1 MVGFRSRPSYPIPAD
16 TARRSRMA
24 YTAVDVVEVLAW
36 GRRVGAVAHDPTA
49 RAHRFQFDEDWR
61 ATGVELAPLG
71 MRADQQ
77 PSWVFPNLNEDT
89 YYRLPPM
96 LADSLPDRFGN
107 AIVTAG
113 LARQGV
119 PAREITALDR
129 LAYLGS
135 RGMGALEFRPPRGPA
150 AQKPTAIALSEL
162 VVAARRAL
170 SGSFAGDDETNAA
183 LKQLIAVGTSAGGAR
198 AKAIVA
204 WSPATGDI
212 RSGQVP
218 VDEGYEHWLIKL
230 DGVGEDTD
238 LGTSKDY
245 GRIELAYQRMA
256 VDAGLHM
263 MPSRLLEEGGRAHFM
278 TKRFDRIGNEP
289 VHVQSLCAMA
299 HLDFNQRAT
308 HDYAQLFDAVHQ
320 LGLGPDVRTEVFR
333 RMAFNVAAANCD
345 DHTKNFAFMLAPG
358 RGWELAPAFDVTHAY
373 NPRSEWVSQ
382 HLMSVNGAF
391 DGVARADL
399 LSVADRFVVPGAAAA
414 LDRVLAVVEDW
425 RSYAASAGVGGEDSA
440 HVAADITSMTAPL
453 HD

>member
-1 MVGFRSRPSYPIPAD
+1 
-16 TARRSRMA
+16 MA
-24 YTAVDVVEVLAW
+24 YTPVRVVEVLAW
-36 GRRVGAVAHDPTA
+36 GRRVGAVALDPVA
-49 RAHRFQFDEDWR
+49 GAYRFRYDEDWR
-61 ATGVELAPLG
+61 ETGVELSPLG
-71 MRADQQ
+71 MRAEQQ
-77 PSWVFPNLNEDT
+77 SSWVFPNLNQDT
-89 YYRLPPM
+89 YYRLPPL

-107 AIVTAG
+107 ALVTAG

-119 PAREITALDR
+119 AADGITALDR

-150 AQKPTAIALSEL
+150 AQKPTAIELSEL

-204 WSPATGDI
+204 WNPETGDI

-218 VDEGYEHWLIKL
+218 VEDGYEHWLVKL

-245 GRIELAYQRMA
+245 GRIEYAYHRMA
-256 VDAGLHM
+256 LDAGLEMTPCH
-263 MPSRLLEEGGRAHFM
+263 LLEEGGRAHFM
-278 TKRFDRIGNEP
+278 TRRFDRIGNER

-308 HDYAQLFDAVHQ
+308 HDYAQLFDAADR
-320 LGLGPDVRTEVFR
+320 LGLSPEARTEVFR

-345 DHTKNFAFMLAPG
+345 DHTKNFAFVLAPG
-358 RGWELAPAFDVTHAY
+358 ATWELAPAFDVTHAF
-373 NPRSEWVSQ
+373 NPTSEWVSQ

-391 DGVARADL
+391 AGITRTDL
-399 LSVADRFVVPGAAAA
+399 LAVADRFIVPGAVAA
-414 LDRVLAVVEDW
+414 LEQVLAVVADW
-425 RSYAASAGVGGEDSA
+425 QTYAASAGVGIEDSA
-440 HVAADITSMTAPL
+440 HVAADIASMAAPL
-453 HD
+453 HN

>member
-1 MVGFRSRPSYPIPAD
+1 MVRFRSRPEHPTPTD
-16 TARRSRMA
+16 TPRRSRVA
-24 YTAVDVVEVLAW
+24 YTPVDVIEVLAW
-36 GRRVGAVAHDPTA
+36 GRRVGAVAHDPA
-49 RAHRFQFDEDWR
+49 AAAYRFQFDEGWR

-77 PSWVFPNLNEDT
+77 SSWVFPNLNEDT

-107 AIVTAG
+107 AIVTAE

-162 VVAARRAL
+162 VVAARQAL
-170 SGSFAGDDETNAA
+170 SGSFAGDDETSAA

-204 WSPATGDI
+204 WNPATGDI

-218 VDEGYEHWLIKL
+218 VADGYEHWLIKL
-230 DGVGEDTD
+230 DGVGEDTE

-245 GRIELAYQRMA
+245 GRIELAYHQMA
-256 VDAGLHM
+256 LDAGLHM

-278 TKRFDRIGNEP
+278 TKRFERVGNER
-289 VHVQSLCAMA
+289 VHVQSLCAMG

-308 HDYAQLFDAVHQ
+308 HDYAQLFDAVDQ
-320 LGLGPDVRTEVFR
+320 LGLGPEVRTEVFR

-358 RGWELAPAFDVTHAY
+358 RAWELAPAFDVTHAY

-391 DGVARADL
+391 DRVTRADL
-399 LSVADRFVVPGAAAA
+399 LAVADRFVVPGAAPA
-414 LDRVLAVVEDW
+414 LDQVLTVVADWERYATAAGIETED
-425 RSYAASAGVGGEDSA
+425 AA
-440 HVAADITSMTAPL
+440 HVAADIALMTGPL
-453 HD
+453 RG

>member
-1 MVGFRSRPSYPIPAD
+1 
-16 TARRSRMA
+16 MA
-24 YTAVDVVEVLAW
+24 YTPVDVVEVLAW

-49 RAHRFQFDEDWR
+49 RVYRFQYDEDWR

-71 MRADQQ
+71 MPAHQQ
-77 PSWVFPNLNEDT
+77 ASWVFPNLNEDT

-107 AIVTAG
+107 AIVTAE

-150 AQKPTAIALSEL
+150 AQKPTAIVLSEL
-162 VVAARRAL
+162 VVAARQAR
-170 SGSFAGDDETNAA
+170 SGSWAGDDETNAA

-204 WSPATGDI
+204 WNPATGDI

-218 VDEGYEHWLIKL
+218 VEEGYEHWLIKL

-245 GRIELAYQRMA
+245 GRIEHAYHQMA
-256 VDAGLHM
+256 LDAGLQM

-278 TKRFDRIGNEP
+278 TKRFDRVGNERG
-289 VHVQSLCAMA
+289 HVQSLCAMA

-308 HDYAQLFDAVHQ
+308 HDYAQLFDAVDQ

-358 RGWELAPAFDVTHAY
+358 GAWELAPAFDVTHAY

-382 HLMSVNGAF
+382 HLMSVNGTF
-391 DGVARADL
+391 DAIARLDL
-399 LSVADRFVVPGAAAA
+399 LAVADRFVVPGAAAA
-414 LDRVLAVVEDW
+414 LEQVLAAVTNWE
-425 RSYAASAGVGGEDSA
+425 RYAASAGVGSEDSA
-440 HVAADITSMTAPL
+440 HVAADIAAMTAPL
-453 HD
+453 QA

>member
-1 MVGFRSRPSYPIPAD
+1 
-16 TARRSRMA
+16 MA
-24 YTAVDVVEVLAW
+24 YAPVRVVEVLAW
-36 GRRVGAVAHDPTA
+36 GRRVGAVAQDPA
-49 RAHRFQFDEDWR
+49 AGAYRFQYAADWR
-61 ATGVELAPLG
+61 ATGVELAPLE
-71 MRADQQ
+71 MPADQQ
-77 PSWVFPNLNEDT
+77 PSWVFPNLNATT
-89 YYRLPPM
+89 YYRLPAM

-107 AIVTAG
+107 ALVTAE

-119 PAREITALDR
+119 AAQEITALDR
-129 LAYLGS
+129 LAYLGA

-150 AQKPTAIALSEL
+150 AQKPTAIELAEL
-162 VVAARRAL
+162 VVAARQAL
-170 SGSFAGDDETNAA
+170 SGSFAGDDETGAA

-204 WSPATGDI
+204 WNPETGDI

-218 VDEGYEHWLIKL
+218 VAGGYEHWLIKL

-245 GRIELAYQRMA
+245 GRIECAYHRMA
-256 VDAGLHM
+256 VDAGIDM

-278 TKRFDRIGNEP
+278 TKRFDRVGNDR

-308 HDYAQLFDAVHQ
+308 HDYAQLFDVVDR

-358 RGWELAPAFDVTHAY
+358 AGWALAPAFDVTHAF
-373 NPRSEWVSQ
+373 NPVSEWVSQ

-391 DGVARADL
+391 DGITRADL
-399 LSVADRFVVPGAAAA
+399 LAVADRFLVPGAAAA
-414 LDRVLAVVEDW
+414 LDRVLTVVADW
-425 RSYAASAGVGGEDSA
+425 ERYAAAVGVGTEDSA
-440 HVAADITSMTAPL
+440 HVAADIASMAAPL
-453 HD
+453 HS